1 MKPEYIRVQLRAIHT
16 ANQKMR
22 RYKTGNQSTMFASYV
37 NRMCPAWHISEKQ
50 TDSDNKNEPSLY
62 QRYVLAQQINSIS
75 KNNCKPGKYDD
86 DYAKYVVSGTVFV
99 LLPDEW
105 KIVAE
110 VQ

>member
-1 MKPEYIRVQLRAIHT
+1 MKPEYIRVQLREIHT

-22 RYKTGNQSTMFASYV
+22 RYKTGYRSTMFASYV
-37 NRMCPAWHISEKQ
+37 NRMCPAWHISE
-50 TDSDNKNEPSLY
+50 SDNKNEPSLY
-62 QRYVLAQQINSIS
+62 HRFLLAQNINSIS
-75 KNNCKPGKYDD
+75 KNDCKPGKYDD
-86 DYAKYVVSGTVFV
+86 DYARYVARGIAFV

>member
-22 RYKTGNQSTMFASYV
+22 RYKTGNKSTMFASYV
-37 NRMCPAWHISEKQ
+37 TRMCPAWHISEKQ
-50 TDSDNKNEPSLY
+50 TGIDNKNEPSLY

-75 KNNCKPGKYDD
+75 KNDCKPGKYDD
-86 DYAKYVVSGTVFV
+86 DYTRYMVSGTSIV
-99 LLPDEW
+99 LLPNEW
-105 KIVAE
+105 KIIMG

>member
-22 RYKTGNQSTMFASYV
+22 RYKTENQSTMFASYV
-37 NRMCPAWHISEKQ
+37 TRMCPTRHISEKQ
-50 TDSDNKNEPSLY
+50 TDSDNKNEQSLY
-62 QRYVLAQQINSIS
+62 QRYVLAQKINSIS
-75 KNNCKPGKYDD
+75 KNDCKPGKYDY
-86 DYAKYVVSGTVFV
+86 DYASYVVSGTSLV

>member
-22 RYKTGNQSTMFASYV
+22 RYKTEDRSTMFESYV
-37 NRMCPAWHISEKQ
+37 ARMCPARHISEKQ

-62 QRYVLAQQINSIS
+62 QRYVLAQKINSIS
-75 KNNCKPGKYDD
+75 KNACKSGKYDD
-86 DYAKYVVSGTVFV
+86 DYARYVVSGTAFV

>member
-22 RYKTGNQSTMFASYV
+22 RYQTGDRSTMFASYV
-37 NRMCPAWHISEKQ
+37 TRMCPAWHISEKQ

-62 QRYVLAQQINSIS
+62 QRYVLAQKINSIS
-75 KNNCKPGKYDD
+75 KNDCKPGKYDD
-86 DYAKYVVSGTVFV
+86 DYVRYVVSRTFFV

-105 KIVAE
+105 KIGKQ

>member
-37 NRMCPAWHISEKQ
+37 TRMCPAWHISEKQ

-75 KNNCKPGKYDD
+75 KNDCKSGKYDD
-86 DYAKYVVSGTVFV
+86 DYAKYVVSGTAFV

-105 KIVAE
+105 KIVSE

>member
-22 RYKTGNQSTMFASYV
+22 RYKTEDRSTMFASYV
-37 NRMCPAWHISEKQ
+37 TRMCPAWHISEKQ
-50 TDSDNKNEPSLY
+50 TGIDNKNEPSLY
-62 QRYVLAQQINSIS
+62 KRYELAQKINGIS
-75 KNNCKPGKYDD
+75 RNDCKHGKYDD
-86 DYAKYVVSGTVFV
+86 DYAKYVVSGTAFV

>member
-37 NRMCPAWHISEKQ
+37 ARMCPARYISEKQ
-50 TDSDNKNEPSLY
+50 TDSNNKNEPSLY
-62 QRYVLAQQINSIS
+62 QRYVLAQKINSIS
-75 KNNCKPGKYDD
+75 KNDCKPGKYDD
-86 DYAKYVVSGTVFV
+86 DYAKYVVSRIVYV

-105 KIVAE
+105 KIISE

>member
-16 ANQKMR
+16 ANQRMR
-22 RYKTGNQSTMFASYV
+22 RYETGDKKNMFAKYV
-37 NRMCPAWHISEKQ
+37 NRMCPLWHISEKQ
-50 TDSDNKNEPSLY
+50 TDSMNESEPSLY
-62 QRYVLAQQINSIS
+62 QRYVLAQKINSIS
-75 KNNCKPGKYDD
+75 KKDCKHGKYDD
-86 DYAKYVVSGTVFV
+86 DYARYVGSGTGIV

>member
-37 NRMCPAWHISEKQ
+37 TRMCPARHISEKQ
-50 TDSDNKNEPSLY
+50 TGSDNKNEPSLY
-62 QRYVLAQQINSIS
+62 QRYVLAQKINSIS
-75 KNNCKPGKYDD
+75 KNDCKPGKYDD
-86 DYAKYVVSGTVFV
+86 DYARYVVSVTSFV

-105 KIVAE
+105 KIKE
-110 VQ
+110 KVQ

>member
-22 RYKTGNQSTMFASYV
+22 RYKTVNQSTMFASYV
-37 NRMCPAWHISEKQ
+37 ARMCPARYISERQ
-50 TDSDNKNEPSLY
+50 TDSNNKNEPSLY
-62 QRYVLAQQINSIS
+62 QRYVLAQKINSIS
-75 KNNCKPGKYDD
+75 KNDCKPGKYDD
-86 DYAKYVVSGTVFV
+86 DYAKYVVSRIVFV

-105 KIVAE
+105 KIISE